1 VAGASAT
8 VTCRKDLLSNGIRV
22 VTETMPHVRSV
33 AVGIWVETGSRVEP
47 ESRGGVSHLIEH
59 LVFKGTATR
68 SAEAIAGAIDSVG
81 GQMDAFTAKEQTCF
95 YVSVLDEHLPLAADL
110 LTDILMHPLFAAP
123 DIEKEKAVV
132 FQEIKM
138 VEDTADDLVHD
149 LFAERI
155 WAGHPL
161 GRPILGRWDVVRGL
175 GREVILSHFEE
186 EYAPARI
193 VVAAAGHL
201 EHAQAVD
208 LFGARF
214 DGFQRPTVSRESEP
228 PIMQTGVHMVQK
240 PLEQVHLVMGFPG
253 VPETAP
259 ERYALYLLNDVIG
272 GSMSSRLFQE
282 VRERQALA
290 YSVHSGLQSYRDTG
304 LFYVYAGTDAAN
316 FAKVMKALMKELRAL
331 KKDGVRPE
339 ELSRAKEHLKG
350 SLMLSLES
358 TSARMNRLAKQELRF
373 GSFFTLDEMLGAIE
387 RVRPEE
393 VEALTSRILDEE
405 QLSLLTLGPIDR
417 RNLPRELLKA

>member
-1 VAGASAT
+1 MA
-8 VTCRKDLLSNGIRV
+8 CRKDLLPNGIRV
-22 VTETMPHVRSV
+22 VTEAIPHVRSV

-47 ESRGGVSHLIEH
+47 ESRGGISHLIEH

-81 GQMDAFTAKEQTCF
+81 GQMDAFTAKEHTCF
-95 YVSVLDEHLPLAADL
+95 YVSVLDDHLALAVDL

-123 DIEKEKAVV
+123 DIEKEKSVV

-149 LFAERI
+149 LFAERV

-161 GRPILGRWDVVRGL
+161 GRPILGRWEVVRDLERG
-175 GREVILSHFEE
+175 VILSHFEE

-201 EHAQAVD
+201 EHAQVVD
-208 LFGARF
+208 LFASRF
-214 DGFQRPTVSRESEP
+214 DGFRRQAASRELTP
-228 PIMQTGVHMVQK
+228 PTLHAGVHVVHK
-240 PLEQVHLVMGFPG
+240 PLEQVHLVVGFPG
-253 VPETAP
+253 IAENAP

-290 YSVHSGLQSYRDTG
+290 YSVHSGAQSYRDTG
-304 LFYVYAGTDAAN
+304 LFYIYAGTDAAN
-316 FAKVMKALMKELRAL
+316 FAKVVKALMKELRAL
-331 KKDGVRPE
+331 KKDGVTAE
-339 ELSRAKEHLKG
+339 ELRRAKDHLKG

-358 TSARMNRLAKQELRF
+358 TSSRMNRVAKQELRF
-373 GSFFTLDEMLGAIE
+373 GSFFSLDEMLGAIDG
-387 RVRPEE
+387 VQPPE
-393 VEALTSRILDEE
+393 VEALISRILDEQ

-417 RNLPRELLKA
+417 RNLPRELAGL

>member
-1 VAGASAT
+1 MA
-8 VTCRKDLLSNGIRV
+8 CRKDLLANGIRV
-22 VTETMPHVRSV
+22 VTEAIPHVRSV

-47 ESRGGVSHLIEH
+47 ESRGGISHLIEH

-81 GQMDAFTAKEQTCF
+81 GQMDAFTAKEHTCF
-95 YVSVLDEHLPLAADL
+95 YVSVLDDHLALAVDL
-110 LTDILMHPLFAAP
+110 LTDILMHPLFAAA
-123 DIEKEKAVV
+123 DIEKEKSVV

-149 LFAERI
+149 LFAERV

-161 GRPILGRWDVVRGL
+161 GRPILGRWDVVRDL
-175 GREVILSHFEE
+175 GRDVILSHFEE

-201 EHAQAVD
+201 EHAQVVD
-208 LFGARF
+208 LFAARF
-214 DGFQRPTVSRESEP
+214 NGFRRQAASRESAP
-228 PIMQTGVHMVQK
+228 PTLHPGVHVVHK
-240 PLEQVHLVMGFPG
+240 PLEQVHLVVGFPG
-253 VPETAP
+253 LAENAP

-290 YSVHSGLQSYRDTG
+290 YSVHSGAQSYRDTG
-304 LFYVYAGTDAAN
+304 LFYIYAGTDAAN
-316 FAKVMKALMKELRAL
+316 FAKVVKALMKELRAL
-331 KKDGVRPE
+331 KKDGVRAE
-339 ELSRAKEHLKG
+339 ELRRAKEHLKG

-358 TSARMNRLAKQELRF
+358 TSSRMNRVAKQELRF
-373 GSFFTLDEMLGAIE
+373 GSFFSLDEMLGAIE
-387 RVRPEE
+387 GVQPPE
-393 VEALTSRILDEE
+393 VEALISRILDEQ

-417 RNLPRELLKA
+417 RNLPRELLTS

>member
-1 VAGASAT
+1 MA
-8 VTCRKDLLSNGIRV
+8 CRKDLLPNGIRV
-22 VTETMPHVRSV
+22 VTEAMPHVRSV

-47 ESRGGVSHLIEH
+47 ESRSGISHLIEH

-81 GQMDAFTAKEQTCF
+81 GQMDAFTAKEHTCF
-95 YVSVLDEHLPLAADL
+95 YVSVLDDHLALAVDL
-110 LTDILMHPLFAAP
+110 LTDILMQPLFAAS

-132 FQEIKM
+132 LQEIKM

-161 GRPILGRWDVVRGL
+161 GRPILGRWDVVRDL
-175 GREVILSHFEE
+175 GRDVILRHFEE

-201 EHAQAVD
+201 EHGRVVD
-208 LFGARF
+208 LFASRF
-214 DGFQRPTVSRESEP
+214 NGFRRQAVTRATQPPTLHP
-228 PIMQTGVHMVQK
+228 GVHVVSK
-240 PLEQVHLVMGFPG
+240 PLEQVHLVLGFPG
-253 VPETAP
+253 IAEAAP
-259 ERYALYLLNDVIG
+259 ERYALYLLNDVVG

-290 YSVHSGLQSYRDTG
+290 YSVHSGAQSYRDTG
-304 LFYVYAGTDAAN
+304 LFYIYAGTDAAN
-316 FAKVMKALMKELRAL
+316 FAKVVKALMKELRAL
-331 KKDGVRPE
+331 KKDGIRAE
-339 ELSRAKEHLKG
+339 EMQRAKEHLKG

-358 TSARMNRLAKQELRF
+358 TSSRMNRVAKQELRF
-373 GSFFTLDEMLGAIE
+373 GSFFSLDEMLEAIDS
-387 RVRPEE
+387 VRPED
-393 VEALTSRILDEE
+393 VEALTSRILDEQ
-405 QLSLLTLGPIDR
+405 QLALLTLGPIDR
-417 RNLPRELLKA
+417 RNLPAEVAGS